1 MLDSALLEKK
11 CKAAGLEFRRHTD
24 FHLSVRGRFLVN
36 IYPTTG
42 RAHLKGGQRSGCVQ
56 SVEQVIELAQG
67 DAAVN
72 VGDLAKRRQM
82 TSSKR
87 QLWRHSHIC
96 GLCKEPI
103 DSFEEAT
110 VDHIIPRARGGS
122 NRFDN
127 LQLAH
132 EQCNQGKGCDLR

>member
-1 MLDSALLEKK
+1 MINISTLESS
-11 CKAAGLEFRRHTD
+11 CRHAGISLQKHTD
-24 FHLSVRGRFLVN
+24 FHLVVRGRYEVN

-42 RAHLKGGQRSGCVQ
+42 RAHLKGGQRSGKVKTI
-56 SVEQVIELAQG
+56 EQIVRLAQG
-67 DAAVN
+67 EDFIE

-87 QLWRHSHIC
+87 LLWRHSHIC

-132 EQCNQGKGCDLR
+132 EGCNGRKGCSL

>member
-1 MLDSALLEKK
+1 MIDAVALESK
-11 CKAAGLEFRRHTD
+11 CRATGVKFQRHTE
-24 FHLSVRGRFLVN
+24 FHLVVRGRYEVN
-36 IYPTTG
+36 VYPSTG
-42 RAHLKGGQRSGCVQ
+42 RAHLKGGQRSGPVRN
-56 SVEQVIELAQG
+56 VEQILELARG
-67 DAAVN
+67 DSAVE
-72 VGDLAKRRQM
+72 VGEFAKRRQM

-87 QLWRHSHIC
+87 LLWRHSHIC

-132 EQCNQGKGCDLR
+132 ENCNSEKGCRL

>member
-1 MLDSALLEKK
+1 MLDVAKLMER
-11 CKAAGLEFRRHTD
+11 CRAAGLAVQAHTP
-24 FHLSVRGRFLVN
+24 FHFVIRGRYEVN
-36 IYPTTG
+36 LYPTTG
-42 RAHLKGGQRSGCVQ
+42 KAHLKGGQRSGRVR
-56 SVEQVIELAQG
+56 SIDHVLELAQG
-67 DAAVN
+67 EAAVQ
-72 VGDLAKRRQM
+72 VGELAKRRQM
-82 TSSKR
+82 TTSKR

-96 GLCKEPI
+96 GLCKQPI

-132 EQCNQGKGCDLR
+132 GGCNEDKGCHL

>member
-1 MLDSALLEKK
+1 MIDVAKLEKK
-11 CKAAGLEFRRHTD
+11 AHDAGLRFRRNTD
-24 FHLSVRGRFLVN
+24 FHVQIRGRYEIN
-36 IYPTTG
+36 IYPSTG
-42 RAHLKGGQRSGCVQ
+42 RVHLKGGQRSGRVQ
-56 SVEQVIELAQG
+56 SIEEIINLAIGEAALNVGELAS
-67 DAAVN
+67 
-72 VGDLAKRRQM
+72 RRQM

-110 VDHIIPRARGGS
+110 VDHIIARARGGS

-132 EQCNQGKGCDLR
+132 AHCNSRKGCDLK